1 MFIMLKFCGIKD
13 DMKKWWKKTENS
25 KADYKVSSTY
35 TVFIFVVALSL
46 IGLTAH
52 AVTLPNNNG
61 SSTSTPPTTGGTS
74 TTAPQG
80 PPMTGGS
87 TSQPSQSTGS
97 NQGQQI
103 EQDDI
108 DYSTGG
114 MKFNPINS
122 RTCKNDTSAEDC
134 WNESGWPSFSSEYSD
149 CRLDSVTTMGKSVSG
164 PKSPIMQD
172 YSSIKFYCKD
182 KDGDAENFWWECN
195 VTTVEAGM
203 YFSCPS
209 KDTRDANRNGLQNN
223 TVKMTD
229 SDFGGYIA
237 ANNPGDCSDKWPDY
251 DAESDKCIN
260 ADGIANATTEE
271 QCTEANGVW
280 SEDENGEGKCYTSDN
295 EASEAS
301 ASEEDPCDAGF
312 FGFGWILCSGA
323 DLLQSIITG
332 FLTWIDGQL
341 NWTFLAQNSQTILP
355 RWQDFLNIANVLFVI
370 AFLVMI
376 YSMATS
382 TGLSNYDVKKMLPRL
397 IVVAII
403 VNISFYICAALVDLS
418 NIVGSGLYSL
428 IAGDAADKGFKVEL
442 DLLESGVVLIV
453 TVIAAF
459 LFIGTGL
466 LAIVV
471 IFLCLYLRQVALIVL
486 TIVSPI
492 ALVCYL
498 LPNTEQW
505 AKKWFSWFSRM
516 LLIYPMFAAVWGG
529 SIWLGNTITAT
540 NINDNGAIPI
550 PDFVPQMICL
560 IIPALSILPLFKAS
574 GGLMGT
580 ISNKVAGG
588 AARTGLAGRINK
600 TTGRPA
606 KAIGRGVGRI
616 ATNNFVT
623 RGITGAVGSGTGHL
637 ASKVSHIPGIGG
649 ALSRGLYSTS
659 NKANAHA
666 GYVSAQAKAI
676 DDQAMTQA
684 KSDLSQVSQAEL
696 IQIATTGQYKD
707 KAADEHI
714 LRAATEMSQDNMDE
728 DDVKKM
734 LVKRAQIAK
743 ELADKGR
750 KDEAQR
756 LLDNAANG
764 AKKSGHYAGA
774 GGALDRDFRNGKWG
788 DNAEQA
794 YNDAVA
800 KKMSNMSAEQMAG
813 TSANTLKHMNE
824 AVENASTQMRDD
836 AIRNT
841 RNVNRAVSSAPDL
854 QNKMSSGAIAEMQR
868 SEDLYTS
875 REANARNGIGLG
887 SLQAQLKQATAQQQ
901 AAQQTGNQQ
910 AYQKAQQ
917 TINVVQGQLTNI
929 VGAMRDP
936 KQGNYNGV
944 QFGDLHT
951 KDQQWI
957 SRNLSIS
964 NPTPPI
970 QGTPPQRP

>member
-1 MFIMLKFCGIKD
+1 
-13 DMKKWWKKTENS
+13 MKLWWKNKNETVLGKTRKS
-25 KADYKVSSTY
+25 ATLLLAMLAFLLIICTVLGSYRIGIVKAVEDNT
-35 TVFIFVVALSL
+35 ANEELSEEECE
-46 IGLTAH
+46 G
-52 AVTLPNNNG
+52 V
-61 SSTSTPPTTGGTS
+61 
-74 TTAPQG
+74 
-80 PPMTGGS
+80 S
-87 TSQPSQSTGS
+87 TSQEQITNALVFYRSIQALQACSTLYGFY
-97 NQGQQI
+97 NQNGATANWTPENIGESGGPYYIETGTDGGQQACTTDNMEALSKRAGLSTSFLEAARTVAGCDAGSTCNNNI
-103 EQDDI
+103 TIAQIRDAISNAITSGSDLDI
-108 DYSTGG
+108 GG
-114 MKFNPINS
+114 GSDIYRFRMIY
-122 RTCKNDTSAEDC
+122 DTFVIQCTDGGFSKANEDSSS
-134 WNESGWPSFSSEYSD
+134 SGDLWH
-149 CRLDSVTTMGKSVSG
+149 LDSGPYLSEGEYLLAEVTAKKSCGGLFNSCDSTMTIG
-164 PKSPIMQD
+164 PTMPETIP
-172 YSSIKFYCKD
+172 
-182 KDGDAENFWWECN
+182 GLTLTDAQRQ
-195 VTTVEAGM
+195 V
-203 YFSCPS
+203 
-209 KDTRDANRNGLQNN
+209 LQNN
-223 TVKMTD
+223 NKQFTMSCNEMNDALEGSGGEYITSRKCAGDELEDLTD
-229 SDFGGYIA
+229 METS
-237 ANNPGDCSDKWPDY
+237 PS
-251 DAESDKCIN
+251 EV
-260 ADGIANATTEE
+260 ATGE
-271 QCTEANGVW
+271 
-280 SEDENGEGKCYTSDN
+280 EDETCHSTLGI
-295 EASEAS
+295 
-301 ASEEDPCDAGF
+301 
-312 FGFGWILCSGA
+312 FGWLFCNGSE
-323 DLLQSIITG
+323 LLQSIITG

-824 AVENASTQMRDD
+824 AVAGARVDSQSA
-836 AIRNT
+836 AI
-841 RNVNRAVSSAPDL
+841 
-854 QNKMSSGAIAEMQR
+854 
-868 SEDLYTS
+868 
-875 REANARNGIGLG
+875 ANARDLNRTIKNN
-887 SLQAQLKQATAQQQ
+887 SKLKSRMNSKAAAELDLISTQQ
-901 AAQQTGNQQ
+901 
-910 AYQKAQQ
+910 
-917 TINVVQGQLTNI
+917 I
-929 VGAMRDP
+929 
-936 KQGNYNGV
+936 
-944 QFGDLHT
+944 
-951 KDQQWI
+951 
-957 SRNLSIS
+957 
-964 NPTPPI
+964 
-970 QGTPPQRP
+970 